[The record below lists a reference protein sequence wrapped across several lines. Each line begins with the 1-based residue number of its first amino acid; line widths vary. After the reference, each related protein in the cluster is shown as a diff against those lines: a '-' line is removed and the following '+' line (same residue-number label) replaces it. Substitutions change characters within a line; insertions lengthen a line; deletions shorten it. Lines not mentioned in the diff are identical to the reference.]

1 MRKLFV
7 PISIL
12 PILIS
17 VSLSVHGQANSS
29 LDSKLALSTD
39 LAVPAGAMPLKLQR
53 KPASTSLR
61 RSPLGAHWLHNWES
75 RLTRN
80 ARGIQIEDWAGIT
93 SFTEVGKSLAYE
105 SRTGEKITI
114 TKGKTTRQT
123 ANGTLETFDAA
134 GRLLERAY
142 PRGIKISF
150 RYNALGKLSR
160 VEGPGKAALS
170 FVTDASGHVVRV
182 ESSSGAEVRY
192 TYDKDDL
199 IEVRI
204 NGGAPLRY
212 AYDAKGSLVKID
224 EPQNGSLEIAY
235 DAMGRVTTYRRADG
249 SEQKFEYDDATN
261 RRRIIAPDGGATVT
275 REDQEKRRTEV
286 TDQLGNK
293 SALQF
298 DEANRPV
305 SITGPTG
312 NSSRLSYDSLGR
324 LVTSE
329 DPLGRVTRY
338 EYVGDGSTVQ
348 AIVPPD
354 GNRQEFEYDRDNNLT
369 TIKIGD
375 KIVSALSYNPDGSIA
390 SARGSGTKE
399 QKFTYYANGLVQS
412 ESNALGETTQ
422 FEYDA
427 RGNLTRETNPLGG
440 VTIRSF
446 DSQDHLTSL
455 TSPSGETTRYEYD
468 SRGRLNRETDPAG
481 GVTEFEYDVR
491 GRLMAEKDAAG
502 QLTRYEYTP
511 VDQIAKVIHSGNQT
525 ELYRYDLAGN
535 LTAQTDIL
543 GQTTTFEY
551 DPEGR
556 LSREHRPGGLS
567 MRYLYDAVGSL
578 VSIEESGGAKT
589 EYQTN
594 TSGQTS
600 FRINPSGA
608 KTQYRYD
615 PLGYLTSVTDPLG
628 GIRRFAYTADG
639 DLAEATEPSR
649 DKASYEY
656 DAAGRVIAL
665 TRPSG
670 GITHFTYDAMGNL
683 LTATDPLG
691 NVKRYGYDNSGR
703 LLSFTDAANR
713 VTRYSYDNAGRQ
725 VGKEL
730 PDGKR
735 VTYKYD
741 AIGRVLVVDDGTFP
755 VHISYD
761 EAGHLKQITYAA
773 IKKSISY
780 EYDAQGLRTKLV
792 APDGREIRYEYDEM
806 KRVSGLVL
814 PDGKKIAFS
823 FDEMNRVQSVLYPN
837 GLAGR
842 WTYNSNG
849 QLEKVDY
856 RDSRNKTVAGSSY
869 RYDATGNAVE
879 RKDAQGQTSRFTYDP
894 AGQILEETT
903 REGAIKYSYGA
914 GGNRARVQE
923 GKLVREYKHNAADQ
937 LIQAGTDLLSYD
949 ADGNLISRKT
959 TTGTTVYE
967 YDLENRLVKT
977 VMPDGASTTYGYA
990 PTGERVWRRD
1000 AAGTTY
1006 FLYDGLNL
1014 IAELDSELRTSKMF
1028 VHGLGIDRPLVMLQ
1042 SKETYYYVADRS
1054 GSVTHL
1060 FNAKGEVA
1068 ASYAYDAFGKMKTR
1082 QRTTIANPFAY
1093 TGRELDPTGLY
1104 YYRARYYDAT
1114 LGRFLSNDLIGARL
1128 DQPLQQNPYL
1138 YVRNNPVQFVDPFGL
1153 DPYTPESLA
1162 DLTDGALQQL
1172 FIEAAKDPTKQ
1183 LWPIYAALRA
1193 RATPKRIN
1201 PFRFEAVP
1209 QPDGSTE
1216 WEARRADGSALP
1228 MSEPAPP
1235 RQQVVG
1241 RPGQAGPSN
1250 ANPNQTDAVPA
1261 PRGNPTGAVNG
1272 GSANRAGANTNAIRP
1287 QPGAPGSN
1295 TQQVGDARAGGNT
1308 MRVSPA
1314 NAPGAGN
1321 DFWTLNPKTIRP
1333 GISTAGSVAGLIAT
1347 AADCYRNGLSNC
1359 GPKIVQGVV
1368 IGGIATAVIGK
1379 AAGPIGTLIAGGKAW
1394 WEIDKELT
1402 KGNKDQQQKDEQ
1414 TKARDAQTRV
1424 NLNNRDAFYPRI
1436 EQLRDK
1442 INELKKQH
1450 DTIVKNTPEAE
1461 RQMGI
1466 AAQAAAAAHQDMKV
1480 LEALRGRKQDP
1491 GAVACELIKEAQP
1504 VALKNEIDALAQKAE
1519 AKQRESDRLLKEG
1532 RQMVAN
1538 CGSPADASAIRER
1551 YNTIKSL
1558 HAEIPKLKLTA
1569 DQKQAKLEQ
1578 VRKAV
1583 ANLSKG
1589 QLAAD
1594 STASSADHALEA
1606 DNAAKE
1612 AERLVT
1618 QIRDAISV
1626 LVPAEKQLRQE
1637 INALHSAVPETVLAG
1652 IQDRFNELHALLSS
1666 YTNYPPLV
1674 RYDDEALASARE
1686 ANLEKARALQM
1697 LENSK
1702 VTTSCSTDIPSVDA
1716 AMQRINTA
1724 VAMIGLDDPGDLL
1737 RLSAGCEASAKCI
1750 PVINQAR
1757 DLIQQLKIEEGEAAI
1772 NQARQEGCTV
1782 TGLETTLDYYR
1793 SIRDGA
1799 ALLFNA
1805 KDQCKFQDG
1814 LALAQKMPQSIQNNP
1829 WIANG
1834 IDELRTGLA
1843 AQQQVEQY
1851 IARASSAFSKAST
1864 SASKA
1869 KSNESGKLSAEAD
1882 GYIAQADQLA
1892 KPYPCLLERVNRA
1905 KDESK
1910 KLRDGDSD
1918 QAVGVE
1924 EIPEDAVKTPTGRD
1938 SSGSAANKQAGSSEK
1953 KPKTPGRGNSTGGT
1967 TKTDGGSREGLGG
1980 LDLSG
1985 TYTAQSQQDGYS
1997 VNHVLV
2003 LKRTAANEW
2012 QGTWGVTGGAPFT
2025 EGTKPRSTEPQK
2037 VKLVADG
2044 NGKGHY
2050 FTPPYTWTYDFTYKA
2065 NQIVMPY
2072 SNETGPVTF
2081 TRQ

>member
-1 MRKLFV
+1 MRTLFV
-7 PISIL
+7 PLSIL
-12 PILIS
+12 LILIS
-17 VSLSVHGQANSS
+17 AFLSAHGQENSS
-29 LDSKLALSTD
+29 LDAKLASPTD
-39 LAVPAGAMPLKLQR
+39 LAIPAGAMPLRLQR
-53 KPASTSLR
+53 KLASTSLR
-61 RSPLGAHWLHNWES
+61 RGPLGAHWRHNWES

-93 SFTEVGKSLAYE
+93 SFTQVGKGLAYE
-105 SRTGEKITI
+105 GRMGEKITL
-114 TKGKTTRQT
+114 TKEGKAIRQA
-123 ANGTLETFDAA
+123 ANGTSETFDAA
-134 GRLLERAY
+134 GRLLERVY
-142 PRGIKISF
+142 PRGIKISL
-150 RYNALGKLSR
+150 RYNAQGKLLR
-160 VEGPGKAALS
+160 VEGPGKATLS
-170 FVTDASGHVVRV
+170 FVADASGHVGRV

-192 TYDKDDL
+192 TYNKDDL

-224 EPQNGSLEIAY
+224 EPLTGSLEIAY
-235 DAMGRVTTYRRADG
+235 DTMDRVTNYRRADG

-261 RRRIIAPDGGATVT
+261 SKRMIAPDGGATVT
-275 REDQEKRRTEV
+275 REDHEKRRTEV

-293 SALQF
+293 SAVQF

-305 SITGPTG
+305 SITAPSG
-312 NSSRLSYDSLGR
+312 NPSRLSYGSSGR
-324 LVTSE
+324 LETSE

-338 EYVGDGSTVQ
+338 EYAGDGSTVKT
-348 AIVPPD
+348 IVPPD
-354 GNRQEFEYDRDNNLT
+354 GVRQEFEYDGDNNLT

-375 KIVSALSYNPDGSIA
+375 KIVSALSYNPDGSVA
-390 SARGSGTKE
+390 SARGSGSKE
-399 QKFTYYANGLVQS
+399 QKFTYYPNGLVKS

-440 VTIRSF
+440 VTIRSV

-468 SRGRLNRETDPAG
+468 PRGRLSRETDPAG

-491 GRLMAEKDAAG
+491 GRLMAEKGPAG

-511 VDQIAKVIHSGNQT
+511 VDQIAKVIHSRNQT

-535 LTAQTDIL
+535 LTAQTDNL

-567 MRYLYDAVGSL
+567 LRYLYDAVGNL
-578 VSIEESGGAKT
+578 VSIEEGGGAKS
-589 EYQTN
+589 EYQTD

-600 FRINPSGA
+600 LRINPSGA

-615 PLGYLTSVTDPLG
+615 PLGYLTSVTNPLG
-628 GIRRFAYTADG
+628 GITQFAYTADG
-639 DLAEATEPSR
+639 DLAQATEPSR

-670 GITHFTYDAMGNL
+670 GVTRFTYDAMGNL
-683 LTATDPLG
+683 LTATDPLDH
-691 NVKRYGYDNSGR
+691 VKRYSYDNAGR

-713 VTRYSYDNAGRQ
+713 VTRYSYDKAGRQ

-741 AIGRVLVVDDGTFP
+741 ALGRMVEADDGTFP

-761 EAGHLKQITYAA
+761 EAGRLKQITYAA
-773 IKKSISY
+773 IKKSVTY

-792 APDGREIRYEYDEM
+792 APDGREIQYEYDAL
-806 KRVSGLVL
+806 KRISGLAL
-814 PDGKKIAFS
+814 PDGKKIAFG

-842 WTYNSNG
+842 WTYNTNG
-849 QLEKVDY
+849 QVVKIDY
-856 RDSRNKTVAGSSY
+856 RNSRDKAVAGSSY
-869 RYDATGNAVE
+869 RYDARGNAIE
-879 RKDAQGQTSRFTYDP
+879 REDAPGQTSRFTYDP
-894 AGQILEETT
+894 AGQIVEEAS

-914 GGNRARVQE
+914 GGNRTRVQE

-949 ADGNLISRKT
+949 PSGNLISKKT
-959 TTGTTVYE
+959 ATGTTVYE
-967 YDLENRLVKT
+967 YDSENRLVKT
-977 VMPDGASTTYGYA
+977 VMPDGAATTYGYA

-1000 AAGTTY
+1000 PAGTTY

-1014 IAELDSELRTSKMF
+1014 IAELDSELRTSKLF

-1060 FNAKGEVA
+1060 FNAKGELA

-1093 TGRELDPTGLY
+1093 TGRELDATGLY
-1104 YYRARYYDAT
+1104 YFRARYYDAT

-1128 DQPLQQNPYL
+1128 DDPLQQNPYL
-1138 YVRNNPVQFVDPFGL
+1138 YVRNNPLQFVDPFGL
-1153 DPYTPESLA
+1153 DAYTPEYLA
-1162 DLTDGALQQL
+1162 GLTDEALQQL
-1172 FIEAAKDPTKQ
+1172 FLDVAKDPTQQ
-1183 LWPIYAALRA
+1183 LWSILAALRA

-1216 WEARRADGSALP
+1216 WETRRADGSALP
-1228 MSEPAPP
+1228 RPAPP
-1235 RQQVVG
+1235 RQQIVG
-1241 RPGQAGPSN
+1241 RPGQAGPAN
-1250 ANPNQTDAVPA
+1250 ANPNQTDAIPA
-1261 PRGNPTGAVNG
+1261 SRGNPTGAVNG

-1308 MRVSPA
+1308 VRVSPA

-1347 AADCYRNGLSNC
+1347 AAECYRNGLSNC

-1379 AAGPIGTLIAGGKAW
+1379 AAGPIGTLIGGGKAW

-1402 KGNKDQQQKDEQ
+1402 KGNKDQQQRDDQ
-1414 TKARDAQTRV
+1414 AQARDAQTRV
-1424 NLNNRDAFYPRI
+1424 NLNNRDAFIPRI
-1436 EQLRDK
+1436 EQLRAR
-1442 INELKKQH
+1442 INELKKPYE
-1450 DTIVKNTPEAE
+1450 TVIKNTREAS
-1461 RQMGI
+1461 RQRTI
-1466 AAQAAAAAHQDMKV
+1466 AALAANDA
-1480 LEALRGRKQDP
+1480 ESALQRLRSAKQESSE
-1491 GAVACELIKEAQP
+1491 VSNQICELINRNQP
-1504 VALKNEIDALAQKAE
+1504 IATRNLIDRLATQAE
-1519 AKQRESDRLLKEG
+1519 EKRRESDRLLSEA
-1532 RQMVAN
+1532 RQLAAN
-1538 CGSPADASAIRER
+1538 CGSTADANAIREKHT
-1551 YNTIKSL
+1551 TIKSL
-1558 HAEIPKLKLTA
+1558 ASQIAKIKAEA
-1569 DQKQAKLEQ
+1569 DAKQSALDRVGKE
-1578 VRKAV
+1578 VRS
-1583 ANLSKG
+1583 LQG
-1589 QLAAD
+1589 GLP
-1594 STASSADHALEA
+1594 ASSVEVADKWLEA
-1606 DNAAKE
+1606 DTAAKQ
-1612 AERLVT
+1612 ADRLVAE
-1618 QIRDAISV
+1618 IRDALLI
-1626 LVPAEKQLRQE
+1626 LNTEKSLRQE
-1637 INALHSAVPETVLAG
+1637 INALHSAVPESLLG
-1652 IQDRFNELHALLSS
+1652 NLQDRFNELHGLLSS
-1666 YTNYPPLV
+1666 FSNYPPLV
-1674 RYDDEALASARE
+1674 RDDDEARNFALKAKIARDAASE
-1686 ANLEKARALQM
+1686 YLNTWKVNL
-1697 LENSK
+1697 
-1702 VTTSCSTDIPSVDA
+1702 SCPTDVPSVESEI
-1716 AMQRINTA
+1716 QRINTA
-1724 VAMIGLDDPGDLL
+1724 LTMAGLNDAGEFLQQ
-1737 RLSAGCEASAKCI
+1737 AKGCEASVKCI
-1750 PVINQAR
+1750 PAINQAR

-1772 NQARQEGCTV
+1772 NQARQEGCNV

-1805 KDQCKFQDG
+1805 KDQCKFQEG

-1834 IDELRTGLA
+1834 IEELRAGLA

-1851 IARASSAFSKAST
+1851 LAKASSASRKASN

-1869 KSNESGKLSAEAD
+1869 KHVGSGKLSAEAD

-1892 KPYPCLLERVNRA
+1892 KPYPCLAERVTQA
-1905 KDESK
+1905 KEESN
-1910 KLRDGDSD
+1910 KLKDDGSE
-1918 QAVGVE
+1918 QALGVE
-1924 EIPEDAVKTPTGRD
+1924 EIPEEAVKTPTGRD
-1938 SSGSAANKQAGSSEK
+1938 SSDSAGNKQAGSSEK
-1953 KPKTPGRGNSTGGT
+1953 KPKTPGRGSTGAT
-1967 TKTDGGSREGLGG
+1967 TKTDGGSRTGAGG

-1985 TYTAQSQQDGYS
+1985 TYTAQSQQDGYP

-2012 QGTWGVTGGAPFT
+2012 QGTWQITGGAPFT
-2025 EGTKPRSTEPQK
+2025 EGTKPRSTEPLK

-2050 FTPPYTWTYDFTYKA
+2050 FNLPYTWTYDFTYKA
-2065 NQIVMPY
+2065 NQIVLPY